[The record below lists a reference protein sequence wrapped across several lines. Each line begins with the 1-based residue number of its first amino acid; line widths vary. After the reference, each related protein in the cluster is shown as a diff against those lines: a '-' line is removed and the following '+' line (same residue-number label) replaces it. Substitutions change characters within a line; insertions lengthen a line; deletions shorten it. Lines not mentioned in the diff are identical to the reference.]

1 MPDLFGHLPFLM
13 KKILLK
19 SRFFCYLNGF
29 LYLIEARSFFRR
41 SAMVAQSPAA
51 ISFGS

>member
-1 MPDLFGHLPFLM
+1 MLFESCVRVTLNNV
-13 KKILLK
+13 ILNLFQD
-19 SRFFCYLNGF
+19 RFRVS
-29 LYLIEARSFFRR
+29 YLIDASSFFRR